1 MTLGDILALYG
12 GWFARTLLFVFGLLW
27 GSFLNVV
34 IYRVPLDMSVVTPP
48 SHCPAC
54 GVEVKAYDNIPVV
67 SYLVLRGRARCCG
80 AKMSPRYLFVE
91 LIGGAV
97 SLALLEVV
105 LRHFPEGTSLVRASA
120 IYVADF
126 GLAMGLVAAA
136 FIDLEHMYLPDPI
149 TIGGTVLGVATCSLR
164 DVRVVDS
171 LLGGAIG
178 FVVVWLPFNVL
189 YKVVRGKVGMGVGD
203 AKLAMLAGAWFG
215 WPGAVFALF
224 AGAVQGTL
232 AAVLVYLVKGKLEEP
247 EQVKA
252 DREEL
257 KKAAAE
263 GDAEAKE
270 ALEEDPLGTEPE
282 EGLMAARLPF
292 GPFLIL
298 GILEFL
304 FVGRS
309 ILARWFGSLGG

>member
-1 MTLGDILALYG
+1 MTLGDILVLRPSWLPGA
-12 GWFARTLLFVFGLLW
+12 FAFVFGLLW

-34 IYRVPLDMSVVTPP
+34 IYRVPLEMSVVKPA

-54 GVEVKAYDNIPVV
+54 GAPVRAYDNIPVL
-67 SYLVLRGRARCCG
+67 SYVLLRGRARCCG
-80 AKMSPRYLFVE
+80 AKMSPRYLVVE
-91 LIGGAV
+91 LIGGAL
-97 SLALLEVV
+97 SLAVFEVCV
-105 LRHFPEGTSLVRASA
+105 LALPPEVSVVRAA
-120 IYVADF
+120 AVYTADF
-126 GLAMGLVAAA
+126 GMAMALVAAA

-149 TIGGTVLGVATCSLR
+149 TIGGSVLGLATCSLR
-164 DVRVVDS
+164 DVRILDS
-171 LLGGAIG
+171 LLGAAIG
-178 FVVVWLPFNVL
+178 FFVVWLPFNVL
-189 YKVVRGKVGMGVGD
+189 YKAVRGKGGMGVGD

-215 WPGAVFALF
+215 WPGAVFVLF
-224 AGAVQGTL
+224 AGAIQGTV
-232 AAVLVYLVKGKLEEP
+232 AALVVFLVKGKIEEP

-263 GDAEAKE
+263 GDEEAKK

-298 GILEFL
+298 GILEYL
-304 FVGRS
+304 FVGRA
-309 ILARWFGSLGG
+309 IVARWIDHAW

>member
-1 MTLGDILALYG
+1 MTLRDVLALYG
-12 GWFARTLLFVFGLLW
+12 GWFARIVIVVFGLLW

-34 IYRVPLDMSVVTPP
+34 IYRVPLEMSVVTPP

-54 GVEVKAYDNIPVV
+54 GAAVKAYDNIPLA
-67 SYLVLRGRARCCG
+67 SYILLRGRARCCG
-80 AKMSPRYLFVE
+80 ARMSPRYVLVE
-91 LIGGAV
+91 FIGGAL
-97 SLALLEVV
+97 SLAILEVV
-105 LRHFPEGTSLVRASA
+105 VRHLPADTTILRASV

-126 GLAMGLVAAA
+126 GLAMALVAAA
-136 FIDLEHMYLPDPI
+136 FIDLEHMFLPDPI
-149 TIGGTVLGVATCSLR
+149 TIGGAVFGVATCSLR

-171 LLGGAIG
+171 LLGAAIG

-189 YKVVRGKVGMGVGD
+189 YKAVRGKVGMGVGD

-224 AGAVQGTL
+224 AGALQGTL
-232 AAVLVYLVKGKLEEP
+232 AAVVVYLVKGKLDEP

-252 DREEL
+252 DRDEL

-263 GDAEAKE
+263 GDLEAKQ
-270 ALEEDPLGTEPE
+270 ALEDDPLGTEPE

-298 GILEFL
+298 GVLEYL
-304 FVGRS
+304 FVGRWV
-309 ILARWFGSLGG
+309 LARWFGG